1 MFNSRSAIVQLHTM
15 HVYTGT
21 LYNCWMVGYL
31 EFGLVSGGVF
41 QSLSQTVELHL
52 QLVHPTGLHS
62 QHLHL
67 LRIQRE
73 RGERGERERER
84 RGERGARERGERGEA
99 VTDYTQI
106 LCNTK
111 L

>member
-84 RGERGARERGERGEA
+84 RGERERGERGEA

-111 L
+111 LQ

>member
-1 MFNSRSAIVQLHTM
+1 
-15 HVYTGT
+15 
-21 LYNCWMVGYL
+21 MVGYL

-41 QSLSQTVELHL
+41 QFLSETVELHL

-73 RGERGERERER
+73 GEREER
-84 RGERGARERGERGEA
+84 WGGSNRLYINSMQHKT
-99 VTDYTQI
+99 VIDFPYMV
-106 LCNTK
+106 
-111 L
+111 